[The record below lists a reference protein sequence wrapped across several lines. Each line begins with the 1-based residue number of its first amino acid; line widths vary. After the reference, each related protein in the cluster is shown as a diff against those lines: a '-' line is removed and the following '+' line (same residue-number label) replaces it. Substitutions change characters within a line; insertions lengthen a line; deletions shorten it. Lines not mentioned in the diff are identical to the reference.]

1 MSSPLPQPISFES
14 APPVKPPTSVGTAAA
29 RQVPGGFTGKRAAT
43 RDRLMD
49 ACAALIVRD
58 GFEAVSM
65 TAVAEEAG
73 ITRQTVYRYFP
84 NAREVVRAT
93 LMRGGRE
100 LLEGQL
106 LVFRQEGDPRDLLLD
121 AVMSALGV
129 IRHNPL
135 LRTAWDSRDYP
146 QAILRSI
153 FDPAITE
160 RGVEGLRP
168 IASRLGWSERDT
180 REAYETMARTV
191 TSYLTVPPDPRLGD
205 DALRDMLRRRLL
217 PALGLSASRH

>member
-1 MSSPLPQPISFES
+1 MSSPY
-14 APPVKPPTSVGTAAA
+14 APSYGRHADPRPTDQGPLAEGT
-29 RQVPGGFTGKRAAT
+29 PGGRLPLDAFTGKRAAT

-49 ACAALIVRD
+49 ACAELIVRE

-93 LMRGGRE
+93 LVRGGRE

-106 LVFRQEGDPRDLLLD
+106 LVFRQDGDPSDLLVD
-121 AVMSALGV
+121 AVLAALRL
-129 IRHNPL
+129 IRHNAL

-153 FDPAITE
+153 FDPAFMA

-168 IASRLGWSERDT
+168 IAKQLGWSDQET
-180 REAYETMARTV
+180 REAYETIARAV
-191 TSYLTVPPDPRLGD
+191 TSFLTVPPDPSLGED
-205 DALRDMLRRRLL
+205 DLRGLLQRRLL
-217 PALGLSASRH
+217 PALGL